1 MTARGSVTPMGY
13 RDESEALRARI
24 RVLEQALNSKP
35 RRLEAPQVS
44 KLSATS
50 PLEKKTTRYSLTLN
64 GRLSK
69 DGLDSI
75 RQMLWTRVG
84 DAETN
89 TDSAEGNPPGETRLR
104 YARGAQVFR
113 VVESGGRTYLS
124 VDDRRWGAG
133 QTWSIILALAGAM
146 ALSMLAAGVH
156 EDWIQMAMGCYA
168 MATILLGPLVTIG
181 SQGVGKSRSVALL
194 QEAAGIAQDHMRI
207 GRMAARVETSEE
219 AAPVAEY
226 VDQPPQSPREAER

>member
-1 MTARGSVTPMGY
+1 MGY

-24 RVLEQALNSKP
+24 RVLEQVLKESKP
-35 RRLEAPQVS
+35 RRLQAPQAS

-50 PLEKKTTRYSLTLN
+50 PLEKKTMRYSLALN

-89 TDSAEGNPPGETRLR
+89 AHSTEGTPPGDTRLR

-113 VVESGGRTYLS
+113 VVESGGNTHLS
-124 VDDRRWGAG
+124 VDHRRWGVG
-133 QTWSIILALAGAM
+133 QTCSTILALAGAM

-156 EDWIQMAMGCYA
+156 EDWIQMIMACYA
-168 MATILLGPLVTIG
+168 MAAVLLGPLVVFGGRDI
-181 SQGVGKSRSVALL
+181 GKSRSVALL
-194 QEAAGIAQDHMRI
+194 QEAAEIAQDHMQI
-207 GRMAARVETSEE
+207 GGIRTRVEPLEEADLSEE
-219 AAPVAEY
+219 RAH
-226 VDQPPQSPREAER
+226 QPPRRAER